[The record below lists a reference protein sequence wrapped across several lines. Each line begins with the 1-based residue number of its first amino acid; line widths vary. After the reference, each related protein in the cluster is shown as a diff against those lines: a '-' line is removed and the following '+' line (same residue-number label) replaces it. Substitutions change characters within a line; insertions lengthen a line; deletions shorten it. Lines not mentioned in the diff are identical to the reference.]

1 MVTVGSM
8 YAKNAWI
15 LDGIFRIYRHNFGV
29 ILGIS
34 AFLYIPLAAVNAVM
48 WTLLSRA
55 AMTATSTPADVLA
68 PIAISV
74 SLYSLLMPLSYGAMT
89 IAVSER
95 YLGRKVTIS
104 GAYAV
109 VLKQWYKYVLTS
121 LLFGIVIGGLTLVGL
136 VLLVLPGIAVFV
148 LLCVWFMFFI
158 PVIACEGTWWTGA
171 LRRSKEL
178 VTGYW
183 GRVFGIWLLV
193 GLIRMVVSAALTAPA
208 QLLTIGLAVAV
219 DEVTAQAVGQSLGT
233 LAQMLVDPILSIA
246 IVLMYYDLRAGLF
259 VLHCPASRGGCA
271 GCGRDNRPALACG
284 AAARRRESRAGG
296 VPAG

>member
-1 MVTVGSM
+1 
-8 YAKNAWI
+8 
-15 LDGIFRIYRHNFGV
+15 
-29 ILGIS
+29 
-34 AFLYIPLAAVNAVM
+34 
-48 WTLLSRA
+48 
-55 AMTATSTPADVLA
+55 
-68 PIAISV
+68 
-74 SLYSLLMPLSYGAMT
+74 MPLSYGAMT

-121 LLFGIVIGGLTLVGL
+121 LLVGIVIGGLTLVGL

-246 IVLMYYDLRAGLF
+246 IVLMYYDLRIRKEAFDLE
-259 VLHCPASRGGCA
+259 VLAQEISGGQYVPPAAEPAKPASLFSTA
-271 GCGRDNRPALACG
+271 PQAAVAAPDAEETTGRRLPAEQPPADERAEQAAYLPAEEPG
-284 AAARRRESRAGG
+284 DELPPAAAEAAPAESTPDAAEPAAAADDDGAPPPG
-296 VPAG
+296 VDAAPSEAEDT